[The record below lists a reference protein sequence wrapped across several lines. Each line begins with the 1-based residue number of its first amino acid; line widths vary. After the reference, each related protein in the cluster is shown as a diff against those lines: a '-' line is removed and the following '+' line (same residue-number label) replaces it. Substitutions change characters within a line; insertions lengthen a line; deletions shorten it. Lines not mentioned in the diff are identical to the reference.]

1 MVAVQIITV
10 STVGSVIVYL
20 KSKLNNFFRKI
31 ESSNDNDS
39 NCCIT
44 MYKEGDDII
53 TFSKAEPNESSSERI
68 EK

>member
-10 STVGSVIVYL
+10 STVSSVVKYL
-20 KSKLNNFFRKI
+20 KSRFNTFFRKM

-39 NCCIT
+39 NFCPT

-53 TFSKAEPNESSSERI
+53 TFPKAEPNESSLNRTDR
-68 EK
+68 